1 MKPESY
7 SESRRKSH
15 TAPLPET
22 FFIKIV
28 TIKNEYTQFK
38 LVKDILVKY
47 IYMVF
52 TTEEFLEVAAESWPE
67 RDLNPQSLNSI
78 QTL

>member
-38 LVKDILVKY
+38 LVKDI
-47 IYMVF
+47 YMVF
-52 TTEEFLEVAAESWPE
+52 TTEGFLEVAAES
-67 RDLNPQSLNSI
+67 
-78 QTL
+78 

>member
-15 TAPLPET
+15 TAPFPET

-28 TIKNEYTQFK
+28 TIKSQYTQFK
-38 LVKDILVKY
+38 LVKDILAKY

-52 TTEEFLEVAAESWPE
+52 TTEGFLEVAAES
-67 RDLNPQSLNSI
+67 
-78 QTL
+78 

>member
-38 LVKDILVKY
+38 LVKY

-52 TTEEFLEVAAESWPE
+52 TTEGFLEVAAES
-67 RDLNPQSLNSI
+67 
-78 QTL
+78 

>member
-15 TAPLPET
+15 TAPLPEN

-52 TTEEFLEVAAESWPE
+52 TTEGFLEVAAES
-67 RDLNPQSLNSI
+67 
-78 QTL
+78 